1 MKKVIS
7 FILCVAMLCAFSV
20 VAAAKGGENYVSFSS
35 ADIDYPTNPHLAG
48 DSNGDGKVNVLDV
61 VTSLKYI
68 SGNKKGSNR
77 DTIDTNGDG
86 TVNLID
92 AMLIIEHVLGYNV
105 GLGKIV
111 K

>member
-1 MKKVIS
+1 MKKVIA
-7 FILCVAMLCAFSV
+7 FILCVAMIGTFPILAT
-20 VAAAKGGENYVSFSS
+20 AAGGENYVSFSS
-35 ADIDYPTNPHLAG
+35 ATVDYPTNPHLAG

-61 VTSLKYI
+61 ITSLKYI

-77 DTIDTNGDG
+77 DCIDTNGDG
-86 TVNLID
+86 TVNLLD